1 MEEKSVLQ
9 KIQEGAKGFTE
20 SVEEGITPF
29 IPPEIRKLKPS
40 MDFVLSGAPECYSER
55 RCKNATVF

>member
-9 KIQEGAKGFTE
+9 KIQEGAKGFTQ
-20 SVEEGITPF
+20 SVDEGITPF

-40 MDFVLSGAPECYSER
+40 MD
-55 RCKNATVF
+55 